1 MRRASHA
8 FPGRALAALAAALML
23 AAAGP
28 PEAPVADAAMRGDA
42 AAVRALLEQGAD
54 PNEAQGDGM
63 TALHWAAERG
73 DAQLASALLA
83 AGARPD
89 AVTRLGAYTPLH
101 LAARGAHTEVVRAL
115 LEHGATPSAPTST
128 GAATPL
134 HFAALAASPDAAR
147 ALLEHGADPDARETE
162 WGQTPLM
169 FAAASGRSATIAA
182 LLEYGADPNA
192 MAWVLDMSK
201 RAEEDALDQ
210 RKQEEARA
218 AGVAPNAPRGV
229 AMTPPKPVD
238 RERNRPM
245 PAEPEPR
252 SWSEAELIGGY
263 GGLTPLLMAVRE
275 GQAEA
280 ALELLDAG
288 ADLELASGGDG
299 TTPLVMATI
308 NGHFDLALALI
319 ERGANVHARNDSGA
333 GVLYTTLNTQWIPK
347 ARHPHA
353 ADYMQQRST
362 YMDVL
367 RAALD
372 RGADPNV
379 RLVKQLWFTSWGG
392 DYLGVDR
399 MGATPF
405 WRAAYALDIDAMK
418 LLVDHGA
425 DPNIPTM
432 KPPER
437 RRRGGGGEEGPDPSG
452 LPPVPDGG
460 PGVYPIHAAA
470 GVGYGEGFAANIHRH
485 VPEGWMPA
493 MRYLVEEIGADVGV
507 RDYNGYNV
515 IHHAAARGDNEMILY
530 LVEKGADP
538 LAVSRRGQTTVDMA
552 NGPVQRI
559 SPFPE
564 TIRLLESMGAKN
576 NHNCQS
582 C

>member
-1 MRRASHA
+1 ARRAGS
-8 FPGRALAALAAALML
+8 
-23 AAAGP
+23 P
-28 PEAPVADAAMRGDA
+28 P
-42 AAVRALLEQGAD
+42 
-54 PNEAQGDGM
+54 
-63 TALHWAAERG
+63 H
-73 DAQLASALLA
+73 
-83 AGARPD
+83 
-89 AVTRLGAYTPLH
+89 
-101 LAARGAHTEVVRAL
+101 
-115 LEHGATPSAPTST
+115 
-128 GAATPL
+128 
-134 HFAALAASPDAAR
+134 
-147 ALLEHGADPDARETE
+147 
-162 WGQTPLM
+162 
-169 FAAASGRSATIAA
+169 
-182 LLEYGADPNA
+182 
-192 MAWVLDMSK
+192 
-201 RAEEDALDQ
+201 
-210 RKQEEARA
+210 
-218 AGVAPNAPRGV
+218 APRGV
-229 AMTPPKPVD
+229 EMTRPRPVQ
-238 RERNRPM
+238 RERNREV

-353 ADYMQQRST
+353 ADYMQQKST

-367 RAALD
+367 RAALE

-418 LLVDHGA
+418 RLVDHGA

-437 RRRGGGGEEGPDPSG
+437 RRRGGGGGGEEGTDPSG
-452 LPPVPDGG
+452 LPPV
-460 PGVYPIHAAA
+460 
-470 GVGYGEGFAANIHRH
+470 
-485 VPEGWMPA
+485 
-493 MRYLVEEIGADVGV
+493 
-507 RDYNGYNV
+507 
-515 IHHAAARGDNEMILY
+515 
-530 LVEKGADP
+530 
-538 LAVSRRGQTTVDMA
+538 
-552 NGPVQRI
+552 
-559 SPFPE
+559 
-564 TIRLLESMGAKN
+564 
-576 NHNCQS
+576 
-582 C
+582 